1 MADVNPAEVSAI
13 LRQQLAGFK
22 SEAEL
27 EEVGTVLQVGDGIAR
42 IYGLSNVQSGELIEF
57 ENGLKAIVLNLE
69 EDNVGAVILGSSN
82 TIKEGDVVKVHYT
95 GKLAN
100 GEQFDSSVGR
110 EPLEFT
116 VGAGMM
122 IKGFDAAM
130 PGMAIGEKKTIS
142 IAPEDGYGE
151 KSEDAIIEFPKENV
165 PEDMKLE
172 PGMSLTLS
180 NEAGHPV
187 QVVVVEVKETVI
199 VLDANHFLAGQEL
212 IFDIELVEIV

>member
-1 MADVNPAEVSAI
+1 MA
-13 LRQQLAGFK
+13 
-22 SEAEL
+22 
-27 EEVGTVLQVGDGIAR
+27 QV
-42 IYGLSNVQSGELIEF
+42 
-57 ENGLKAIVLNLE
+57 
-69 EDNVGAVILGSSN
+69 
-82 TIKEGDVVKVHYT
+82 KEGDVVKVHYT
-95 GKLAN
+95 GKLVN

-130 PGMAIGEKKTIS
+130 PGMVIGEKKTIS

-180 NEAGHPV
+180 NEAGQPV
-187 QVVVVEVKETVI
+187 QVVVVEIKETVI